1 MRVVASPVVADVV
14 SEQGGRLYVWPRSS
28 RCCRHGLEWLEAGAK
43 PREGVTYDAVPVDGF
58 ELYLARMVR
67 LPEELHLDVSGR
79 RRRRVNA
86 YWDNC
91 AYVV

>member
-1 MRVVASPVVADVV
+1 MRVVASPGVAGVV
-14 SEQGGRLYVWPRSS
+14 SEQGGRLYVWPRTA
-28 RCCRHGLEWLEAGAK
+28 RCCRHGLEWLEAGPK
-43 PREGVTYDAVPVDGF
+43 PREGDTYDAVAADGF
-58 ELYLARMVR
+58 ELYLARMAKQ
-67 LPEELHLDVSGR
+67 PDELHLDLSGR

>member
-1 MRVVASPVVADVV
+1 VHVVASPEVAEVVAG
-14 SEQGGRLYVWPRSS
+14 QGGRLYVWPRSGK
-28 RCCRHGLEWLEAGAK
+28 CCLHGLAWLEAGAN
-43 PREGVTYDAVPVDGF
+43 PRDGFTYDAIQAEGF
-58 ELYLARMVR
+58 ELQLARMATR
-67 LPEELHLDVSGR
+67 PDELHLDVSGR